1 MTSSEAP
8 DRPAAAGVFVV
19 RDPEVC
25 AALETML
32 APHRTD
38 HSPAD
43 NGPAA
48 VEALLAD
55 AAARVSELT
64 GIPTA
69 VLPEA
74 LPTAPTV
81 EDLLDLAYTEGTVA
95 GQQKAA
101 SEGREWSERQTSLVS
116 GLEKQ
121 VEQLQFDLATAVEQL
136 KASRNLHKQ
145 ARSEADEL
153 QDSKHALE
161 TDLAHAQKLL
171 DDLDAELE
179 KVKASTPTGPKP
191 LDGRTARGKDRKAFL
206 DLADRMERQALTQP
220 KDRAAVLRV
229 AAQGV
234 RDEIATV
241 YGDTGKKA
249 S

>member
-1 MTSSEAP
+1 MTSSDRP

-38 HSPAD
+38 HSPVD

-48 VEALLAD
+48 VEALLAN

-64 GIPTA
+64 GMPA
-69 VLPEA
+69 AGLPA
-74 LPTAPTV
+74 GPTV

-101 SEGREWSERQTSLVS
+101 SEGQEWSERQTSLVS

-136 KASRNLHKQ
+136 EASRKLHS
-145 ARSEADEL
+145 SEADEL
-153 QDSKHALE
+153 QDSKHALQ
-161 TDLAHAQKLL
+161 TDLAHAEHRIT
-171 DDLDAELE
+171 ELE
-179 KVKASTPTGPKP
+179 RDLTKAKNVAPVAPKP
-191 LDGRTARGKDRKAFL
+191 LDGRTARGKDRKAFAK
-206 DLADRMERQALTQP
+206 LADRMDREALSQSKTV
-220 KDRAAVLRV
+220 AGVLRT
-229 AAQGV
+229 AAKSV
-234 RDEIATV
+234 RDEIEIV
-241 YGDTGKKA
+241 YGHAGRAA

>member
-8 DRPAAAGVFVV
+8 NRPAAAGVFVV

-43 NGPAA
+43 NGSAA
-48 VEALLAD
+48 VAALLAD
-55 AAARVSELT
+55 GAARLAELT
-64 GIPTA
+64 GMPA
-69 VLPEA
+69 AGLPSG
-74 LPTAPTV
+74 PTV
-81 EDLLDLAYTEGTVA
+81 EALLDLAYTEGTVA

-136 KASRNLHKQ
+136 EASRNLHKQ

-161 TDLAHAQKLL
+161 TDLAHAQKLA
-171 DDLDAELE
+171 DDLDAELK
-179 KVKASTPTGPKP
+179 KVKASIPTVPKP

-206 DLADRMERQALTQP
+206 DLAERMERQALTQP

-241 YGDTGKKA
+241 YGNAERKA